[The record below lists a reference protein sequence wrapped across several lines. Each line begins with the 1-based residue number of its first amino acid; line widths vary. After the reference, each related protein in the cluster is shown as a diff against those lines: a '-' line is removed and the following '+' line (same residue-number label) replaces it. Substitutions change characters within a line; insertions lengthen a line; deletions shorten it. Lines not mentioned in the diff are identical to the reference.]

1 MKLRTRKQR
10 SDFFRRNKEEIRLGL
25 TIDQAKARR
34 QRQAQKAMMSKMFN
48 KKNEEEEMS
57 IHKELKIQ
65 PKRDSKGRFKSNSN
79 SK

>member
-10 SDFFRRNKEEIRLGL
+10 SDFFKRTGEEIRLGL

-48 KKNEEEEMS
+48 KKKVEEMS